1 MLGVQIGG
9 PMKSSA
15 KIGIAVVLL
24 AVGGA
29 TTIALWPAPDEPE
42 EPEVT
47 EDTDTGMSRFQTE
60 ELMRTIG
67 YVQ

>member
-1 MLGVQIGG
+1 
-9 PMKSSA
+9 MKSSA

-24 AVGGA
+24 AVAGGTTA
-29 TTIALWPAPDEPE
+29 TLWPEPDPE
-42 EPEVT
+42 EPEVV